1 MEYNIIEGV
10 FYVKLF
16 LSIVSATFLIIV
28 FLMIS
33 PIFAVIVLGGIAL
46 GCIFRGLYML
56 NEIHEQI
63 VPKEDKVKEAVKR
76 HLEERKLG
84 KNS

>member
-33 PIFAVIVLGGIAL
+33 PILAVIVLGGIAL

-84 KNS
+84 S